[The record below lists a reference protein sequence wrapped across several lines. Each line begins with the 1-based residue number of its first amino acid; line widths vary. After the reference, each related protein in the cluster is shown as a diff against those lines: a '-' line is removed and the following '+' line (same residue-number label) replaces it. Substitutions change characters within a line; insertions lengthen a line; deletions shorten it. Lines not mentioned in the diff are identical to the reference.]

1 MTTLGKITEQ
11 IYRLY
16 NGGNPSADQEITQK
30 EIELLVLQ
38 SVNRLLKIESMQV
51 NLAMGDYF
59 PPHAAIAQYD
69 NITVTAISAD
79 YSKLTLPAQPISM
92 PKGMGVWNITKR
104 QAYDSLTL
112 DDFENPFVPIQSGQ
126 MGLMSGVGHTSI
138 KEVLLSNVIPYEL
151 RTNNEVLFYAPQT
164 DVGSSVNMQLLIA
177 DPAKVG
183 STATLPIGGD
193 QESQIIQ
200 EVLTLLGVATPA
212 GDEVSDANKRQ

>member
-38 SVNRLLKIESMQV
+38 SVNRVLKIESVQV
-51 NLAMGDYF
+51 NLPMGDYF

-69 NITVTAISAD
+69 AVSTTAISDD
-79 YSKLTLPAQPISM
+79 YCKATLPAQPIAM
-92 PKGMGVWNITKR
+92 PRGLGVWNITR
-104 QAYDSLTL
+104 RESYDSLTL

-126 MGLMSGVGHTSI
+126 MGLLSGIGHTSV
-138 KEVLLSNVIPYEL
+138 KDVLLSNVIPYEL
-151 RTNNEVLFYAPQT
+151 RTNNEVVFYASQT
-164 DVGSSVNMQLLIA
+164 DVGSSINMQLLVA
-177 DPAKVG
+177 DPAKVS
-183 STATLPIGGD
+183 STDTLPLGGD
-193 QESQIIQ
+193 QEMQIIQ
-200 EVLTLLGVATPA
+200 EVLTILGVATPA